1 MSTPLSAY
9 MKRERVKDAE
19 FAAAIGKDRSLV
31 TKLRNGSVRPTI
43 DVAAAIERETG
54 GAVPMQAWAAPH
66 SEQVA
71 A

>member
-9 MKRERVKDAE
+9 MKRERVTDAA
-19 FAAAIGKDRSLV
+19 FASAIGKDRSLV

-43 DVAAAIERETG
+43 DVAAAIERETRG
-54 GAVPMQAWAAPH
+54 SVPMQAWVAS
-66 SEQVA
+66 SEPVA